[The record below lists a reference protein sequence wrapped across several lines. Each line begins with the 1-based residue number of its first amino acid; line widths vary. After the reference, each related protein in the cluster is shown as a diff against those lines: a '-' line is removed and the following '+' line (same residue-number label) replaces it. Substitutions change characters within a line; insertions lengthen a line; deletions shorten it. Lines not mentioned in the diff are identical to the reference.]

1 MQITVFFSIFTS
13 LFVYRLASA
22 KLSLKSDRQALKQV
36 GGWSELNDI
45 VCSPVHW

>member
-13 LFVYRLASA
+13 LFVCRLAST

-36 GGWSELNDI
+36 GGRSELDDI
-45 VCSPVHW
+45 VSSPVY